1 MNAILMNQRRFVP
14 QANQMAPALS
24 PTAMMPQPGALSG
37 NARGSIRMPQMPQN
51 QRINMGGEGLMR
63 IGGNM
68 IGASAD
74 GGLAAI
80 NAGTN
85 TYGDIMD
92 YNRAREMDE
101 YAIQEAQ
108 ALEQQRRLDLQRKM
122 EQEKQKVENDP
133 ENAESIAMADA
144 QIETMEIIL
153 DGLEAGGL
161 TGFFDGTA
169 KKWADRL
176 GWSDW
181 WTGTD
186 EGSKRAYLRQ
196 LLQEFKVD
204 QTLTKTAL
212 TKGAISNQEMN
223 LFMSPF
229 PSIALDNEG
238 AWIPQIKR
246 RLEIA
251 KKIRAAVAG
260 DTSDLDDLVNQYAPD
275 T

>member
-1 MNAILMNQRRFVP
+1 MNAILMNQRGFVP
-14 QANQMAPALS
+14 QANQMAPVLS
-24 PTAMMPQPGALSG
+24 PTAMMTQPGALSG

-63 IGGNM
+63 IGGAG

-80 NAGTN
+80 NAMTN

-108 ALEQQRRLDLQRKM
+108 ALEQQRRLDLQRKL
-122 EQEKQKVENDP
+122 EQEAKPEIDP
-133 ENAESIAMADA
+133 EDEQALAMANA

-153 DGLEAGGL
+153 EGLKEGGL

-181 WTGTD
+181 WSGTE
-186 EGSKRAYLRQ
+186 EGSKRA
-196 LLQEFKVD
+196 F
-204 QTLTKTAL
+204 
-212 TKGAISNQEMN
+212 
-223 LFMSPF
+223 
-229 PSIALDNEG
+229 
-238 AWIPQIKR
+238 
-246 RLEIA
+246 
-251 KKIRAAVAG
+251 
-260 DTSDLDDLVNQYAPD
+260 
-275 T
+275 